1 MEWLNRL
8 DGKIVCLDTVP
19 IIYYM
24 ESELHIEKLE
34 PLFDRISKGK
44 LNAVTSTITLLEVLV
59 QPYRKGDIELANSY
73 RDILLKSKNFSVVPL
88 VEEIS
93 EKAAELRAE
102 YNIKTPDAIQL
113 STAILSNATAF
124 LTNDFELGKIDDL
137 DVIILDDL

>member
-24 ESELHIEKLE
+24 ESGLHIEKLE

-44 LNAVTSTITLLEVLV
+44 VNAVTSTITLLEVLV
-59 QPYRKGDIELANSY
+59 HPYRKGDIELANSY
-73 RDILLKSKNFSVVPL
+73 RDILLNSNNFSIVP
-88 VEEIS
+88 VIDEIS

-113 STAILSNATAF
+113 STAIMSNATAF
-124 LTNDFELGKIDDL
+124 LTNDSELKKIDDICVL
-137 DVIILDDL
+137 ILDDL